1 MKLASIHARLLVAI
15 LALKHRNIV
24 ARRYWKCKLGAN
36 ILQNSLLGVS
46 AMATYK
52 TTKRKT
58 FSIILL
64 SNPCATL
71 QVCYP
76 VVCRKPVHKNIVNLY
91 FSEIQAVAFDK
102 WLSFW
107 ETTVKNAKV
116 ELRILRVE
124 SRMPKSSSKRLQ
136 HAYAQSNKCGS
147 TLASIHAREERTHKT
162 IQ

>member
-15 LALKHRNIV
+15 LALKYRNIV
-24 ARRYWKCKLGAN
+24 ARRYWKCKLRAN

-64 SNPCATL
+64 SNPCANTSPKLKKINKFRPATL

-76 VVCRKPVHKNIVNLY
+76 VVCRKPVHKNILNLY
-91 FSEIQAVAFDK
+91 FSEIQAD
-102 WLSFW
+102 LSRLISDVFW
-107 ETTVKNAKV
+107 GKPR
-116 ELRILRVE
+116 LRMLR
-124 SRMPKSSSKRLQ
+124 SS
-136 HAYAQSNKCGS
+136 
-147 TLASIHAREERTHKT
+147 
-162 IQ
+162 